1 MEHYVSDKVV
11 KEAAMFFGSHLV
23 VGHNEGQ
30 PLAKTFA
37 TERIAKFLL

>member
-23 VGHNEGQ
+23 VGHKEVGRVRF
-30 PLAKTFA
+30 KM
-37 TERIAKFLL
+37 I